1 MRLWQSRK
9 KTAQLIQ
16 ERREAEA
23 ARREARM
30 QKARVQ
36 ARNPQVKGVVAQLAR
51 NRDADQLASRIQT
64 AFQRKWAIEA
74 DRTVDRLGS
83 YAQELAG
90 EAERRRGGGTPR
102 D

>member
-9 KTAQLIQ
+9 TAQLKR

-23 ARREARM
+23 ARQEASM

-36 ARNPQVKGVVAQLAR
+36 AQNSRVKGMVAQLAR
-51 NRDADQLASRIQT
+51 NRDADQLAGRIQT
-64 AFQRKWAIEA
+64 AFQHKWAADASRTVGKVNSFAQELTAEA
-74 DRTVDRLGS
+74 DR
-83 YAQELAG
+83 
-90 EAERRRGGGTPR
+90 RREGGPAH